1 MLKSMLLNTL
11 RGASSIQR
19 YFVAVLAANVG
30 LLLLG
35 PFVAPSSFTSADGW
49 EALLGAISMQVA
61 LAFLALIGPLSFA
74 QYPRTMGIS
83 LGLGALFA
91 TVYLGFLARDFA
103 GVSWGP
109 DDSSILLYS
118 LFVGIALMAGAL
130 ASAHSQRL
138 RDGVVAAIWA
148 LLIGT
153 AIWSLGVLLLN
164 YTLWGSAHWYHFWLQ
179 DGAVD
184 DFHRSGGHDLNAF
197 LLQDLHGALF
207 FHQILSAVIG
217 ALGGLVGS
225 VVALG
230 GARLWYRVRRPVST
244 PA

>member
-1 MLKSMLLNTL
+1 VAWSFLRRISGVQRLFLL
-11 RGASSIQR
+11 A
-19 YFVAVLAANVG
+19 LAANTG

-35 PFVAPSSFTSADGW
+35 PLVAPSSFTSAEGW
-49 EALLGAISMQVA
+49 AALLGALSMQAA
-61 LAFLALIGPLSFA
+61 LALLALVGPLSFTA
-74 QYPRTMGIS
+74 YPRTMGIS

-91 TVYLGFLARDFA
+91 AVYLGFLTRDFA

-109 DDSSILLYS
+109 DDDATLLYA
-118 LFVGIALMAGAL
+118 LFAGIALLAGVT
-130 ASAHSQRL
+130 ASLRAHRL

-153 AIWSLGVLLLN
+153 AIWSLGALLLN
-164 YTLWGSAHWYHFWLQ
+164 YKLWGSSNWYHFWLQ

-184 DFHRSGGHDLNAF
+184 DFHRSGSQDLSAF
-197 LLQDLHGALF
+197 LLQDVQGALF

-230 GARLWYRVRRPVST
+230 GARMWYRMRRPAST
-244 PA
+244 SA

>member
-1 MLKSMLLNTL
+1 
-11 RGASSIQR
+11 
-19 YFVAVLAANVG
+19 
-30 LLLLG
+30 
-35 PFVAPSSFTSADGW
+35 
-49 EALLGAISMQVA
+49 MQVA
-61 LAFLALIGPLSFA
+61 LALLALVGPLSFNKY
-74 QYPRTMGIS
+74 QRTMGIS

-91 TVYLGFLARDFA
+91 AVYLGFLTRDFA

-109 DDSSILLYS
+109 DDNPTLLYS
-118 LFVGIALMAGAL
+118 LFVGIALVAGVA
-130 ASAHSQRL
+130 ASLRAQRL

-164 YTLWGSAHWYHFWLQ
+164 YTLWSSSNWYHFWLQ

-184 DFHRSGGHDLNAF
+184 DFHRSGGQDLSAF
-197 LLQDLHGALF
+197 LLQDLQGALF
-207 FHQILSAVIG
+207 FHQILSAVVG

-230 GARLWYRVRRPVST
+230 GARLWRLVRRPAST
-244 PA
+244 VG